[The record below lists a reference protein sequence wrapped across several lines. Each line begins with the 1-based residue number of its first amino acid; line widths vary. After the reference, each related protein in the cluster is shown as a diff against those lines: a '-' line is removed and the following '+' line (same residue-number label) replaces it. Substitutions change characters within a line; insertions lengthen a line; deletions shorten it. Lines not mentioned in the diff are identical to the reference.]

1 MGSKTSKVAKAVA
14 KSQQRAI
21 SPRERIEKMP
31 SLSTGSPTLRHNNGS
46 LGDGSGVEGVDMKE
60 ADKFRNDWFPNAH
73 WEQYPVRGDIQEM
86 AEEKKAFAPIYPV
99 PDPAIPSLAEEK
111 DNRGLIDELTFI
123 GKGLTPG
130 PDKSTQ
136 FPRLHRDE
144 GKMPKAR
151 VSLPEKK
158 LKGFLDCH
166 QFKEL
171 YDISGN
177 YSMEELS
184 IKFETREQQLQDI
197 FKYTSW
203 IEQPQTSQLQ
213 DSKSDIATRESNMKK
228 REIHELQVAALH
240 KPNQGGRSPFER
252 GTGQVEDAD
261 NKNRRSPGTRFEPG
275 KLGQRPPAGP
285 GAK

>member
-86 AEEKKAFAPIYPV
+86 AQEQRSFSSIQAE
-99 PDPAIPSLAEEK
+99 PDPTIPSLAEEK
-111 DNRGLIDELTFI
+111 DNQDIIRDLTFI

-136 FPRLHRDE
+136 MPRLHRDE
-144 GKMPKAR
+144 SKMPTAR

-158 LKGFLDCH
+158 LKGYLDAT
-166 QFKEL
+166 QFME
-171 YDISGN
+171 IFEIRQN
-177 YSMEELS
+177 YSLEELS
-184 IKFETREQQLQDI
+184 IKFETQEKQIEDI
-197 FKYTSW
+197 FRYFSW
-203 IEQPQTSQLQ
+203 CDQPST
-213 DSKSDIATRESNMKK
+213 
-228 REIHELQVAALH
+228 
-240 KPNQGGRSPFER
+240 
-252 GTGQVEDAD
+252 
-261 NKNRRSPGTRFEPG
+261 
-275 KLGQRPPAGP
+275 
-285 GAK
+285 